1 MHDKIN
7 TLYDLCEVVSR
18 KLGEAN
24 EKIRIDGGELCG
36 GDVEYIDKLTHTL
49 KSIKTVIAMMEAE
62 DDGGYSGRYMPMHG
76 YDMRRGNSY
85 ADGRD
90 GRTGGNSYA
99 RGRGRSAKRDSRG
112 RYSREG
118 GYSYAE
124 EMDGVIADIEELID
138 DLPEEKRRKVER
150 LVDELKR

>member
-1 MHDKIN
+1 MHDILN
-7 TLYDLCEVVSR
+7 TLYELCEVISR
-18 KLGEAN
+18 KLDEA
-24 EKIRIDGGELCG
+24 EKKIRIDGGELSG
-36 GDVEYIDKLTHTL
+36 GDLDYIDKLTHIL
-49 KSIKTVIAMMEAE
+49 KSLETVIAMKEAE
-62 DDGGYSGRYMPMHG
+62 KDGGYSGRYMPMHG
-76 YDMRRGNSY
+76 YDVRRGNSY

-90 GRTGGNSYA
+90 GRNGGNSYA
-99 RGRGRSAKRDSRG
+99 RGRGRGAKRDSRG